1 MKNFLLRIFKYV
13 DAYECEFT
21 KIYNEIIFISFQ
33 DDGVYINM
41 SKFIDKR
48 ATLQVAIIKLLIE
61 KHTIGT
67 LYSTNTGLNTLQI
80 SSHLEK
86 CGFRNFDLEKH
97 VRQSIYRIRKNS
109 LKKYGEFIAN
119 QFIESS
125 KLNGQYKLGKNVV
138 LICQKMA

>member
-1 MKNFLLRIFKYV
+1 MKP
-13 DAYECEFT
+13 E
-21 KIYNEIIFISFQ
+21 EIL
-33 DDGVYINM
+33 G
-41 SKFIDKR
+41 
-48 ATLQVAIIKLLIE
+48 KLLIE

-138 LICQKMA
+138 LICRKMA